1 MSVLRKHNWFA
12 ELMKNEWMNSISG
25 FLDELK
31 NEYHVVKLY
40 LEKKNTNYH
49 ILNYDNLHLKK

>member
-1 MSVLRKHNWFA
+1 MSIKMTKFVLKCQFWENNWFA

-40 LEKKNTNYH
+40 FGKKTLTT
-49 ILNYDNLHLKK
+49 IF